1 MAGPNAPVV
10 SATLSASSEAPRPP
24 RPRPA
29 TQAEAQ
35 AIPPASEPLR
45 DPAKNEEAPRPAAAA
60 LAAID
65 LLARVPRPRPEAPSP
80 KLALLE
86 QDPTQQ
92 PDDTPIAPRVPA
104 RLSADLKACLVRL
117 DALGVTYTR
126 LPPIAPGKACAVPTP
141 LEVTSLGSGVA
152 ISPAATLNCETAEAL
167 ALWVKQSVVPAARR
181 AFGAVPRAVVHD
193 STYVCR
199 PRNNVAGARLSEH
212 ATANAVDIARI
223 RFADRADVEVRAW
236 PQNAPEGRFAKAI
249 RQDSCAY
256 FTTVLGPGS
265 NAAHATHF
273 HFDLAAR
280 RHGYRLCDLGESPQL
295 SKR

>member
-1 MAGPNAPVV
+1 MGA
-10 SATLSASSEAPRPP
+10 
-24 RPRPA
+24 
-29 TQAEAQ
+29 QAE
-35 AIPPASEPLR
+35 AIPPAPGPQQEPAESEPPLQ
-45 DPAKNEEAPRPAAAA
+45 PAADA

-86 QDPTQQ
+86 QDPPEQ
-92 PDDTPIAPRVPA
+92 PDDAPMAPRVPA
-104 RLSADLKACLVRL
+104 RLSAELKACLARL
-117 DALGVTYTR
+117 DTLGVTYTR
-126 LPPIAPGKACAVPTP
+126 LPPIALGRACAVPTP

-167 ALWVKQSVVPAARR
+167 ALWVKESVVPAARR
-181 AFGAVPRAVVHD
+181 SFGAMPRAVVHD
-193 STYVCR
+193 SAYVCR

-223 RFADRADVEVRAW
+223 RFADRADVEVRTW
-236 PQNAPEGRFAKAI
+236 PEGAPEGRFAKVI
-249 RQDSCAY
+249 RQESCAY

-265 NAAHATHF
+265 NTAHATHF

-280 RHGYRLCDLGESPQL
+280 RHGYRLCDLGESPEL